1 MPGREVDTGV
11 LLLLRG
17 DVEETLVREVA
28 TEEGLTVMRRCAD
41 VAELLAAA
49 LAGLGTV
56 AVVDHEFGVD
66 RTTIDRLQSQG
77 TRVLVCCPPDHV
89 RRYDALGAMGLAH
102 GVAMI
107 PAIHSLA
114 RSTDEAQRVVD
125 ALASDPAQEPLADA
139 ALQATARPDNARPD
153 AALHDAALA
162 DDGLADQAA
171 PVATV
176 TGPARVL
183 AVTGAQGAPGRSTL
197 TINIA
202 DVLASQG
209 ESVLLVDAD
218 LWGGALAQMLG
229 MLADTAGLSAAVR
242 AADQGTLDASAL
254 GRLAPRVRP
263 GLRLLP
269 GLARAARWREVSAA
283 AVAEILQVAGRE
295 HSWVVVEAPV
305 LVPEEDSAF
314 GFGPGRNDV
323 AGAVL
328 GAAEEIAVVGAAEPV
343 GMERLVQTLL
353 DLDDLTAPG
362 RRHVLVNR
370 VRASAAGP
378 RAAASVQEAL
388 ARFADVQD
396 PVLIP
401 DDRAMCDRCVLE
413 GTTWRESSSRSP
425 ALRALSDFTT
435 GLLQVTTGT
444 GRRSRPARSRLL
456 RWRNPARRRT
466 PAH

>member
-1 MPGREVDTGV
+1 DAGPRAPGRRSGGGRREREHFAVRRLAEDDRPDPRPARGTLRRPGRPHRGWPDHDRAGPRLMPGREVDTGV

-114 RSTDEAQRVVD
+114 RSTDEAQLVVD
-125 ALASDPAQEPLADA
+125 ALASDPVQEPLADA
-139 ALQATARPDNARPD
+139 ALQATARPDSAGSDSAGPD

-162 DDGLADQAA
+162 DDGLAGETE
-171 PVATV
+171 PGATV

-197 TINIA
+197 AINIA

-305 LVPEEDSAF
+305 LVQEEDSAF

-388 ARFADVQD
+388 
-396 PVLIP
+396 
-401 DDRAMCDRCVLE
+401 
-413 GTTWRESSSRSP
+413 
-425 ALRALSDFTT
+425 
-435 GLLQVTTGT
+435 
-444 GRRSRPARSRLL
+444 
-456 RWRNPARRRT
+456 
-466 PAH
+466 

>member
-1 MPGREVDTGV
+1 
-11 LLLLRG
+11 
-17 DVEETLVREVA
+17 
-28 TEEGLTVMRRCAD
+28 
-41 VAELLAAA
+41 
-49 LAGLGTV
+49 
-56 AVVDHEFGVD
+56 
-66 RTTIDRLQSQG
+66 
-77 TRVLVCCPPDHV
+77 
-89 RRYDALGAMGLAH
+89 
-102 GVAMI
+102 
-107 PAIHSLA
+107 
-114 RSTDEAQRVVD
+114 
-125 ALASDPAQEPLADA
+125 
-139 ALQATARPDNARPD
+139 
-153 AALHDAALA
+153 
-162 DDGLADQAA
+162 
-171 PVATV
+171 
-176 TGPARVL
+176 
-183 AVTGAQGAPGRSTL
+183 
-197 TINIA
+197 
-202 DVLASQG
+202 
-209 ESVLLVDAD
+209 
-218 LWGGALAQMLG
+218 
-229 MLADTAGLSAAVR
+229 
-242 AADQGTLDASAL
+242 L

-353 DLDDLTAPG
+353 DLDDLTTPG

-388 ARFADVQD
+388 ARFADVQA

-413 GTTWRESSSRSP
+413 GTTWRESSGRSP
-425 ALRALSDFTT
+425 ALRALSDFTA
-435 GLLQVTTGT
+435 GLPQVTTGT
-444 GRRSRPARSRLL
+444 GRRPRPSRRGLL
-456 RWRNPARRRT
+456 RWRDPAQRRT
-466 PAH
+466 PAHSEHARLPTCDSDRPLGRPRVVRPHRPRRDGAPTCRAGGAGRRGDRRVRGPGARSSGLPG